1 MNTVIF
7 TLVAILLILFIVI
20 QIFRLNAYV
29 IALKKDEALLQ
40 QHVAEEEQYQFIKG
54 LY

>member
-7 TLVAILLILFIVI
+7 SLAALLLILFIVI
-20 QIFRLNAYV
+20 QIFRLYAYV
-29 IALKKDEALLQ
+29 IALKKDEALLK
-40 QHVAEEEQYQFIKG
+40 QHVPEEEHYQFIKG